1 MDEQITNYLLAL
13 LPEKDNWIVDLE
25 EQAQKDRVPIMDS
38 IGMDF
43 IMQLI
48 RMNKPSEILEIGTGI
63 GYSALRMLEAS
74 PESTITT
81 IEKDEK
87 RYNQAKANL
96 KKYDNRK
103 KVTLVQGDALSIM
116 TNMVEHE
123 GKFDC
128 IFIDAAKGQYE
139 KYFDLADSLLIN
151 NGFII
156 ADNVLFRGYIADY
169 DFEHRRYKSIV
180 NRLREYNKR
189 VTNHSSYHTSIVPVG
204 DGVAISF
211 KSSERSHTNEK

>member
-1 MDEQITNYLLAL
+1 MNNEVANYLSNL
-13 LPEKDNWIVDLE
+13 LPDEKDWVKDLQL
-25 EQAQKDRVPIMDS
+25 QAKKDHVPIMDPVS
-38 IGMDF
+38 MQFVI
-43 IMQLI
+43 QLI
-48 RMNKPSEILEIGTGI
+48 RLNKPKRILEIGTAI
-63 GYSALRMLEAS
+63 GYSALRMLEAN

-87 RYNQAKANL
+87 RYNQATANL
-96 KKYDNRK
+96 KKYVNRK

-116 TNMVEHE
+116 TNMVENE
-123 GKFDC
+123 EKFDC

-139 KYFDLADSLLIN
+139 KYFNLADSLLIN

-156 ADNVLFRGYIADY
+156 ADNVLFRGYVADY
-169 DFEHRRYKSIV
+169 DFEHPRYKSIV

-204 DGVAISF
+204 DGVAISY
-211 KSSERSHTNEK
+211 KSSERSHLNEK